1 MLLKF
6 VLGLGSKVRAPSLV
20 ESSYNCVLNVVV
32 TSTTDDMRPSPC
44 WLICLHA
51 CLFAAL
57 KGLPHG
63 REVVAEAATFNVSWR
78 HAKFAVR
85 EPPSS
90 LFSFFPLKGCLQNG
104 LCFYSCHAYRVTSPP
119 REIWRA
125 KLRWL
130 PCPSPAHT
138 HRSGIRVGENGD
150 GQIVDCGFWM
160 SQLFS
165 GLTEILTAL
174 PSLFWY

>member
-6 VLGLGSKVRAPSLV
+6 VLGLGSRVRAPSLV
-20 ESSYNCVLNVVV
+20 ERSYNCVLNVVV

-78 HAKFAVR
+78 HAKFAVK

-90 LFSFFPLKGCLQNG
+90 LKKQSAHRSFFPLKGCLQNG
-104 LCFYSCHAYRVTSPP
+104 AVSKTGFAS
-119 REIWRA
+119 
-125 KLRWL
+125 
-130 PCPSPAHT
+130 
-138 HRSGIRVGENGD
+138 IRVMHTESSRPPVKYGVQSSAGCRVHHRRTLIDRGSESARTEMD
-150 GQIVDCGFWM
+150 KLLIAGFGCHNNYF
-160 SQLFS
+160 LV
-165 GLTEILTAL
+165 
-174 PSLFWY
+174 